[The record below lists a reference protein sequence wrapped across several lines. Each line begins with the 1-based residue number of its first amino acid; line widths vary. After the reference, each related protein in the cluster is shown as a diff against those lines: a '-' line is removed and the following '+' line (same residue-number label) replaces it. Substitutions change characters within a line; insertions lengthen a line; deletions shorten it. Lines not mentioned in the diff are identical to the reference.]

1 MTIGIDLGGTNVR
14 AGIRQGDAVSNY
26 RQVALQHKDSL
37 QKSLAQLIDLLRP
50 LISEKIRGIGVAVP
64 SVVDAEK
71 GIVYDVVNIPSWERV
86 ELKSILEDEFGI
98 PVSVENDANCFALGE
113 HLHGKAKG
121 HPAVVG
127 ITLGT
132 GVGAGLILGGRICR
146 GSNGG
151 AGEVGYL
158 NYLDRD
164 FEFYGGSFFFSEVHG
179 TNALE
184 VYKRAKRGELEA
196 LAIWENYGV
205 HIGHLIK
212 SLVYAYDP
220 GAVVFGGSIAN
231 AWEFF
236 EPSLRATISS
246 GFHFPLSMKRLEIL
260 KSENEH
266 ITILGASSLLDPVTG
281 PS

>member
-14 AGIRQGDAVSNY
+14 AGIRQGDEVRDF

-37 QKSLAQLIDLLRP
+37 QKTLAQLADLLRP
-50 LISEKIRGIGVAVP
+50 LISEKIKGIGVAVP
-64 SVVDAEK
+64 SVVDADK
-71 GIVYDVVNIPSWERV
+71 GIVYNVVNIPSWERV
-86 ELKSILEDEFGI
+86 ELKAILEDEFGI
-98 PVSVENDANCFALGE
+98 PISVENDANCFALGE

-132 GVGAGLILGGRICR
+132 GVGSGLILGGQIYR

-164 FEFYGGSFFFSEVHG
+164 FEFYGGSFFFSEVHH
-179 TNALE
+179 TSALE
-184 VYKRAKRGELEA
+184 EYKRATEGEAKALE
-196 LAIWENYGV
+196 IWKEYGV
-205 HIGHLIK
+205 NIGQLIK

-236 EPSLRATISS
+236 EPSVRATISS
-246 GFHFPLSMKRLEIL
+246 GFHFPLSMKRLKIL
-260 KSENEH
+260 RSENEH
-266 ITILGASSLLDPVTG
+266 ITILGASSLLDR
-281 PS
+281 